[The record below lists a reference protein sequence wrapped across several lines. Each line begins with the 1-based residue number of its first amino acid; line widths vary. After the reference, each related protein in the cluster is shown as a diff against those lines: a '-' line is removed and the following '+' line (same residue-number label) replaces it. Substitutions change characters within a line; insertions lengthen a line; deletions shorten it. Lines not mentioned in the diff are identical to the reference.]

1 VHDGALELR
10 PQQRITAAGVV
21 GLVGREGMLRRMLRL
36 GAGGTIVAAL
46 AGAAWYARRRWNA

>member
-21 GLVGREGMLRRMLRL
+21 GLVGREGMLRL